1 MSSARVQPKHRWS
14 TVNLLRL
21 LRGLY
26 RPSRWDAWALHRRS
40 PRPRYFLL
48 QMIPV
53 SSRASSCSSMAGGP
67 KSDRRHGSQPTPA
80 ANKRSPGQ
88 FAVSQLVVD
97 PDRSVTLWRMAMRA
111 IEAKDFSGYGGLRQ
125 IELPKPLAPK
135 DRVLIRVTA
144 AGVTP
149 LEYTVLSGGHPRAK
163 PPLVLGNEGAGVIE
177 DAGDSGL
184 AVESRVMFTGP
195 YGVAENGAWQEWLLV
210 RPEHLALVPDTIDDA
225 VAASLP
231 VAYLTAQVTLTLAG
245 FKPGMTVLA
254 PGIGGSVGNAT
265 YQLARAHGAG
275 KVISTAGSAA
285 KAAKA
290 RELGFEDV
298 VDLSAEGL
306 ADGVRRITAGKGV
319 DIVIESIGGSVTSE
333 ALSSLALGGVLITL
347 GYSAGRKT
355 TIDVTDL
362 IWKRA
367 RMAGF
372 SLFAQS
378 PLVITTAWRDV
389 IPLLVSG
396 SVKPIVERV
405 YGPAPVWWTCESLG
419 LWPLMARHFVL
430 LFPTIL

>member
-1 MSSARVQPKHRWS
+1 M
-14 TVNLLRL
+14 L
-21 LRGLY
+21 
-26 RPSRWDAWALHRRS
+26 
-40 PRPRYFLL
+40 
-48 QMIPV
+48 
-53 SSRASSCSSMAGGP
+53 
-67 KSDRRHGSQPTPA
+67 
-80 ANKRSPGQ
+80 
-88 FAVSQLVVD
+88 
-97 PDRSVTLWRMAMRA
+97 A
-111 IEAKDFSGYGGLRQ
+111 IEAKTFSGYGGLQ
-125 IELPKPLAPK
+125 QTEQPKPQPAK
-135 DRVLIRVTA
+135 DRVLVRVTA

-184 AVESRVMFTGP
+184 AVGSRVMFTGP
-195 YGVAENGAWQEWLLV
+195 YGVGENGTWREWLLV
-210 RPEHLALVPDTIDDA
+210 RPEHLVLVPDAIDDV

-265 YQLARAHGAG
+265 YQFARAQGAD

-285 KAAKA
+285 KAARA

-298 VDLSAEGL
+298 IDLTTEGL
-306 ADGVRRITAGKGV
+306 ANGVRRITAGSGV
-319 DIVIESIGGSVTSE
+319 EIVIESIGGAVTSE
-333 ALSSLALGGVLITL
+333 ALSSLGLGGVLITL

-372 SLFAQS
+372 SLSAQS
-378 PLVITTAWRDV
+378 TTDIAAAWRDI
-389 IPLLVSG
+389 IPLILAG
-396 SVKPIVERV
+396 SVKPMVERV
-405 YGPAPVWWTCESLG
+405 YPLG
-419 LWPLMARHFVL
+419 EAGEALRHLIEDRPFGKVVL
-430 LFPTIL
+430 AG